1 MNERR
6 VSDLVIVGV
15 DIGYGFTKATDG
27 KKTVIFP
34 SVGGDVVQAD
44 FDNELIKAG
53 RGQVLTV
60 DQTRW
65 FYGWH
70 AQKHSRN
77 PLALFAR
84 ERTEQ
89 VDLMLVLFRAAMAE
103 LGVANSRSLTN
114 SAGSTNS
121 ASSPNSNRIALCTGL
136 PVDWYDDKPELERLL
151 MGEHV
156 FTVGAGAAAR
166 QQCVH
171 VCRVFVVPQPFGS
184 FFEQVLD
191 AEGALINAE
200 FARSKVGVL
209 DVGTY
214 TTDYAL
220 SDGLEYVAKSS
231 GSKTVAMSTVWRA
244 VRDGIKAQ
252 WGIEYDLHQI
262 DHLMRNGR
270 TVTVHGVPRSVD
282 ALIEP
287 AVENLAG
294 HVLAGA
300 RERWGTARDFARIL
314 LTGGGA
320 EYVKTQVQAVYPHA
334 QVLNAPHL
342 GNLRGFFKYARRKV
356 AHV

>member
-27 KKTVIFP
+27 EQTVMFP
-34 SVGGDVVQAD
+34 SVGGDAVQAD

-53 RGQVLTV
+53 RGQMLTI
-60 DQTRW
+60 DHKRW

-70 AQKHSRN
+70 AQRHSRN

-84 ERTEQ
+84 QRTEQ
-89 VDLMLVLFRAAMAE
+89 ADLMRLLFRAAVAE
-103 LGVANSRSLTN
+103 LGIANAT
-114 SAGSTNS
+114 GSN
-121 ASSPNSNRIALCTGL
+121 PIAICTGL
-136 PVDWYDDKPELERLL
+136 PVDWFDDRPALERLL
-151 MGEHV
+151 LGEHV
-156 FTVGAGAAAR
+156 FTVGSGPSAQQKSVDVR
-166 QQCVH
+166 Q
-171 VCRVFVVPQPFGS
+171 VFVVPQPFGS
-184 FFEQVLD
+184 FFDQVLD
-191 AEGALINAE
+191 AEGVLINAE

-209 DVGTY
+209 DIGTY

-231 GSKTVAMSTVWRA
+231 GSKTVAMSAVWRA

-270 TVTVHGVPRSVD
+270 TVTVHGVPYSID

-294 HVLAGA
+294 QVLAGA
-300 RERWGTARDFARIL
+300 RERWGAARDFARIL

-320 EYVKTQVQAVYPHA
+320 EYVKAQVQAVYPHA
-334 QVLNAPHL
+334 QILSAPHL

-356 AHV
+356 AASSFHRA

>member
-1 MNERR
+1 MNEMNERQITDLR
-6 VSDLVIVGV
+6 VVSV

-27 KKTVIFP
+27 NKTVIFP

-60 DQTRW
+60 DQARW

-103 LGVANSRSLTN
+103 LGVANASSSNSSSLT
-114 SAGSTNS
+114 
-121 ASSPNSNRIALCTGL
+121 NSNRIALCTGL
-136 PVDWYDDKPELERLL
+136 PVDWYDDKQELERLL
-151 MGEHV
+151 LGEHV
-156 FTVGAGAAAR
+156 FTVGSGPSAQQKSVYVR
-166 QQCVH
+166 Q
-171 VCRVFVVPQPFGS
+171 VFVVPQPFGS
-184 FFEQVLD
+184 FFDQVLD

-209 DVGTY
+209 DIGTY

-270 TVTVHGVPRSVD
+270 TVTIHGVPRSVD
-282 ALIEP
+282 PLIEP

-294 HVLAGA
+294 QVLAGA
-300 RERWGTARDFARIL
+300 RERWCRLPKNWSKPEASSR
-314 LTGGGA
+314 
-320 EYVKTQVQAVYPHA
+320 
-334 QVLNAPHL
+334 
-342 GNLRGFFKYARRKV
+342 
-356 AHV
+356 